1 MTLRPAASLSK
12 VCAFQTRA
20 LIVTDLDP
28 QASAAAGRHQPGDRP
43 AVIAI
48 PHTRLAAALQAAT
61 VGSTYASNPHSEAAA
76 MTAARAADV
85 CLIPC
90 RPGILDLRAIGSTTE
105 LCRIVSFSIRGVWTR
120 YPDPLPGRR
129 TAK

>member
-1 MTLRPAASLSK
+1 M
-12 VCAFQTRA
+12 
-20 LIVTDLDP
+20 
-28 QASAAAGRHQPGDRP
+28 
-43 AVIAI
+43 IAI

-61 VGSTYASNPHSEAAA
+61 GAGASAAAAPHSEAAA

-105 LCRIVSFSIRGVWTR
+105 LCRIVSFSIKGVWTR